1 MQENDFHGLC
11 AICGHKGVFQRGD
24 QRSLRESYPCPN
36 CRFTTRWRDQA
47 AIILDEFGRGQAL
60 SIDQLVAQ
68 RFLQDVSIFE
78 PALRGPFVARFK
90 GLDHYVR
97 SYFRPDLP
105 LGAIAED
112 RVRNED
118 LTKLTFDDDSFDL
131 ILSSDVMEHLPDIER
146 AFSETLRVLRPG
158 GLHVFTIPND
168 FPFPDRTEPRVR
180 VENGREIHLKPER
193 YHNAGDGTKCLVY
206 TDYGAD
212 LFDMIRSLGGRL
224 TIARRG
230 GHTDPLY
237 TNATFILRKI
247 AGSANRSVTRSASH
261 AERPEAAMNASS
273 PAASLQTATAD
284 LVCPICH
291 GTKFEDFNG
300 RQNARCSSCR
310 GVERNRLMWM
320 VLDRLGAFAQ
330 HKRVLHFAPELGL
343 ARKFFDLSG
352 DLYHGTDIDPDR
364 YKSRFVKV
372 RKLDLCEDLTSIP
385 DDSYD
390 LIVQSHVLEHV
401 PCSVEG
407 VLRQLDRILA
417 PGGMHF
423 LSVPVRGE
431 STFEDLSPDLLP
443 ADRLQRFGQEDHMR
457 IFGAADLRALLAKV
471 WGPGQHLIEPIRLFA
486 RDDLRQAAIP
496 TVAWQGVSGHSIF
509 HYRKGGRPPAE
520 PLTAETGSASSP
532 VLERTVAPG
541 ARQEVRTTKSDDR
554 KVYPREDAPAGS
566 DVIKGLAALRRDN
579 PWPDFPWDAEAPF
592 HLALD
597 ANGDG
602 GREIIVRQIRER
614 SIGLMVE
621 VGCFLGGSVL
631 HWLNAKQDLTV
642 IGMDPWDGNWAEYVA
657 GMAKDAVMAPHV
669 LHMSDAEIA
678 RAATLLRRHGN
689 FAVAMN
695 NLRAFRDRFIP
706 VRRFSPEGLHYLSRR
721 DIPVELIYIDAFK
734 HRDDLDAAHALFPD
748 AVLCGDDWLWP
759 DETGALVMQNAI
771 KAFAQDHGFE
781 IEDKRQSWVL
791 HRRT

>member
-1 MQENDFHGLC
+1 MHENDFHGLC
-11 AICGHKGVFQRGD
+11 TICGHKGVFQRGD

-47 AIILDEFGRGQAL
+47 AVILDEFGRGQAL
-60 SIDQLVAQ
+60 SIDQLVA
-68 RFLQDVSIFE
+68 RGFLRDVSIFE

-105 LGAIAED
+105 LGAVAD
-112 RVRNED
+112 DGVRNED
-118 LTKLTFDDDSFDL
+118 LTRLTFKAESFDL
-131 ILSSDVMEHLPDIER
+131 ILSSDVMEHLPGIES

-158 GLHVFTIPND
+158 GMHVFTIPND

-180 VENGREIHLKPER
+180 VENGTEIHLKPER

-212 LFDMIRSLGGRL
+212 LSDMIRSLGGRL
-224 TIARRG
+224 TVSRRG
-230 GHTDPLY
+230 GPTEPLY

-247 AGSANRSVTRSASH
+247 AGSADRAARGSATQ
-261 AERPEAAMNASS
+261 AERSKADVSAFNPTA
-273 PAASLQTATAD
+273 PIQTATVN

-291 GTKFEDFNG
+291 GTQFEDFNG

-320 VLDRLGAFAQ
+320 VLDRLGAFEPK
-330 HKRVLHFAPELGL
+330 KRVLHLAPELGL
-343 ARKFFDLSG
+343 ARKFLDLSG
-352 DLYHGTDIDPDR
+352 EDYHATDIDPDR
-364 YKSRFVKV
+364 YKSSFVKV
-372 RKLDLCEDLTSIP
+372 RKLDLCTDLASIP
-385 DDSYD
+385 DASFD

-401 PCSVEG
+401 PCSVED

-431 STFEDLSPDLLP
+431 TTSEDLSPDLP
-443 ADRLQRFGQEDHMR
+443 AADRLRRFGQEDHMR
-457 IFGAADLRALLAKV
+457 LFGTADLRALLTRV
-471 WGPGQHLIEPIRLFA
+471 WGSGQHLIEPIRLFA
-486 RDDLRQAAIP
+486 RDDLRTAAIP

-509 HYRKGGRPPAE
+509 HYRKGSRPPAE
-520 PLTAETGSASSP
+520 ALTAEIGSAAGP
-532 VLERTVAPG
+532 VLERTAAPG
-541 ARQEVRTTKSDDR
+541 ARPDVRTAKDADR

-602 GREIIVRQIRER
+602 GREIIVRQIRDR
-614 SIGLMVE
+614 NIGLMVE

-631 HWLNAKQDLTV
+631 HWLNAKPDLTV
-642 IGMDPWDGNWAEYVA
+642 IGVDPWDGNWADYVA
-657 GMAKDAVMAPHV
+657 GMAKDALMAPHV
-669 LHMSDAEIA
+669 LHMPDAEIA
-678 RAATLLRRHGN
+678 RAAAMLRRHGN

-706 VRRFSPEGLHYLSRR
+706 VRRFSPEALHYLSRR

-771 KAFAQDHGFE
+771 KAFAHDHGFE
-781 IEDKRQSWVL
+781 IEAKRQSWVL